1 MNGESDMPLGR
12 DNDEDEDDGLFD
24 QVVGLADRLGLSGD
38 KRSNYI
44 DDHMTEAGYERVQTR
59 DSYQKAREADEDE
72 DAGGRSRWFGGGG
85 KTRPQGGRE
94 QARNPRQR
102 GDDPDR
108 F

>member
-1 MNGESDMPLGR
+1 MPLGR

-44 DDHMTEAGYERVQTR
+44 DDHMTEAGYTRVQTR
-59 DSYQKAREADEDE
+59 DSYQRVKESDEDE
-72 DAGGRSRWFGGGG
+72 DGGGRSRWFGGGARQRDQG
-85 KTRPQGGRE
+85 QQGGRD
-94 QARNPRQR
+94 QGNRSRQR
-102 GDDPDR
+102 GEDSDR